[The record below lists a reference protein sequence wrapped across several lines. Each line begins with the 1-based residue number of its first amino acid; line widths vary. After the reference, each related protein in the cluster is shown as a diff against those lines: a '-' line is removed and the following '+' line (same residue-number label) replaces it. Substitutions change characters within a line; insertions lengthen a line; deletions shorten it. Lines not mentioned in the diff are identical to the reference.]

1 MAGFCLDPMLLLG
14 SNIEGKSKRLL
25 SALSTSDAIG
35 QRTVVVE
42 NVKMLSFLSI
52 AIKNL
57 LQTDA
62 TDLKKTWAF
71 AG

>member
-1 MAGFCLDPMLLLG
+1 MLLLG
-14 SNIEGKSKRLL
+14 NNIEGKSKRLL

-62 TDLKKTWAF
+62 TDLKKTL
-71 AG
+71 GICRVGP

>member
-1 MAGFCLDPMLLLG
+1 MLLLG
-14 SNIEGKSKRLL
+14 NNIEGKSKRLL

-62 TDLKKTWAF
+62 TDLKKP
-71 AG
+71 GHLPGRSVVLR

>member
-1 MAGFCLDPMLLLG
+1 MLLLG
-14 SNIEGKSKRLL
+14 NNIEGKSKRLL

-62 TDLKKTWAF
+62 TDLKKP
-71 AG
+71 GICRVGP

>member
-1 MAGFCLDPMLLLG
+1 MLLLG
-14 SNIEGKSKRLL
+14 NNIEGKSKRLL

-35 QRTVVVE
+35 QTTVVVE